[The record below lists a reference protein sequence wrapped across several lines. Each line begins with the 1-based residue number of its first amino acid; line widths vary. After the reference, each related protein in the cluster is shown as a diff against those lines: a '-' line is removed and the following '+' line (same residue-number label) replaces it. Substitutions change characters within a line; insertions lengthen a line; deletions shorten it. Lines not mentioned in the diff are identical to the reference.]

1 MIATPRR
8 TTPVTRTPERTAPE
22 SRGPLVSRRLR
33 WALLAALGFVI
44 VPLVYAVA
52 VLTPV
57 GQRVED
63 AALGGVRESDLFGS
77 DTALN
82 VISVPVILLL
92 VVVIAAVALARRR
105 LAVGLGAGVVVLAS
119 AATSTLVKRIAE
131 RPEIAQSETPNSYPS
146 GHATIALAAL
156 FAVLLVT
163 PRRWRPVVTLVG
175 TAYAV
180 FVANQTVVYGWH
192 RVSDIIGACAI
203 ALFWL
208 GVVRA
213 VGPRVDRGERGDR
226 DGRRGPRRV
235 VTAVLLLAT
244 GATFLVGV
252 GALVAGTTGA
262 AGLHDAVLVAG
273 RMASSVSVLAVVTVV
288 WLADGLHH
296 AAQTDARTLPPRR

>member
-1 MIATPRR
+1 
-8 TTPVTRTPERTAPE
+8 
-22 SRGPLVSRRLR
+22 
-33 WALLAALGFVI
+33 LAALGFVI
-44 VPLVYAVA
+44 VPLVYAAA
-52 VLTPV
+52 VLTPM

-92 VVVIAAVALARRR
+92 VVVIAAVAFARRR

-131 RPEIAQSETPNSYPS
+131 RPEIAQSTTPNSFPS

-156 FAVLLVT
+156 FAVLMVT
-163 PRRWRPVVTLVG
+163 PRRFRPVVVLLG
-175 TAYAV
+175 TGYAV

-192 RVSDIIGACAI
+192 RVSDIVGASAI

-213 VGPRVDRGERGDR
+213 VGPLVDRGQRGDR
-226 DGRRGPRRV
+226 DGSRWPRRL
-235 VTAVLLLAT
+235 VTALLLIAT
-244 GATFLVGV
+244 GTTFLVGV
-252 GALVAGTTGA
+252 AALVVGIAGGTHDHGA
-262 AGLHDAVLVAG
+262 ILVAG
-273 RMASSVSVLAVVTVV
+273 RMASSASVLAVVTIV
-288 WLADGLHH
+288 WLADDMHR
-296 AAQTDARTLPPRR
+296 APRTGAEAVPTER

>member
-1 MIATPRR
+1 M
-8 TTPVTRTPERTAPE
+8 
-22 SRGPLVSRRLR
+22 
-33 WALLAALGFVI
+33 I
-44 VPLVYAVA
+44 VPLVYAAA
-52 VLTPV
+52 VLTPI

-92 VVVIAAVALARRR
+92 VVVIAAVGLARRR

-131 RPEIAQSETPNSYPS
+131 RPEIAESTTPNSFPS

-163 PRRWRPVVTLVG
+163 PRRFRPLVTLVG
-175 TAYAV
+175 TGYAV

-192 RVSDIIGACAI
+192 RVSDIVGACAI

-208 GVVRA
+208 GLVRA

-226 DGRRGPRRV
+226 DGRLGPRRA
-235 VTAVLLLAT
+235 VTVVLLLAT
-244 GATFLVGV
+244 GVTLLVGV
-252 GALVAGTTGA
+252 VALVVAVAQLADVHG
-262 AGLHDAVLVAG
+262 AVLVAG
-273 RMASSVSVLAVVTVV
+273 RMASSASVLAVVTVV
-288 WLADGLHH
+288 WIADGMHH
-296 AAQTDARTLPPRR
+296 AAQTDVAALPPRG

>member
-1 MIATPRR
+1 
-8 TTPVTRTPERTAPE
+8 VTRTPERNAPE
-22 SRGPLVSRRLR
+22 SRGPSVSRRLR
-33 WALLAALGFVI
+33 WGLLAALGFVI
-44 VPLVYAVA
+44 VPLVYAAA

-92 VVVIAAVALARRR
+92 VVVIAAVAFARRR
-105 LAVGLGAGVVVLAS
+105 LAVGLGAGVVVLAA

-131 RPEIAQSETPNSYPS
+131 RPEIAQSTTPNSFPS

-156 FAVLLVT
+156 FAVLMVT
-163 PRRWRPVVTLVG
+163 PRRFRPIVTLIG
-175 TAYAV
+175 AAYAV

-192 RVSDIIGACAI
+192 RVSDIVGACAI

-213 VGPRVDRGERGDR
+213 FGPRVDRGERGDR
-226 DGRRGPRRV
+226 DGRRGPRRI
-235 VTAVLLLAT
+235 VTAVLVVAT
-244 GATFLVGV
+244 GVTFLVGV
-252 GALVAGTTGA
+252 AALVYGVTGGAHDHA
-262 AGLHDAVLVAG
+262 AILVAG
-273 RMASSVSVLAVVTVV
+273 RMASSASVLAVVTIV
-288 WLADGLHH
+288 WIADGMHH
-296 AAQTDARTLPPRR
+296 ATRTDTEATG

>member
-1 MIATPRR
+1 M
-8 TTPVTRTPERTAPE
+8 TRTPERNAPE
-22 SRGPLVSRRLR
+22 SRGPSVSRRLR
-33 WALLAALGFVI
+33 WGLLAALGFVI
-44 VPLVYAVA
+44 VPLVYAAA

-92 VVVIAAVALARRR
+92 VIVIAAVAFARRR
-105 LAVGLGAGVVVLAS
+105 LAVGLGAGVVVLAA

-131 RPEIAQSETPNSYPS
+131 RPEIAQSTTPNSFPS

-156 FAVLLVT
+156 FAVLMVT
-163 PRRWRPVVTLVG
+163 PRRFRPIVTLIG
-175 TAYAV
+175 AAYAV

-192 RVSDIIGACAI
+192 RVSDIVGACAI

-213 VGPRVDRGERGDR
+213 FGPRVDRGERGDR
-226 DGRRGPRRV
+226 DGRRGPRRI
-235 VTAVLLLAT
+235 VTAVLVVAT
-244 GATFLVGV
+244 GVTFLVGV
-252 GALVAGTTGA
+252 AALVYGVTGGAHDHA
-262 AGLHDAVLVAG
+262 AILVAG
-273 RMASSVSVLAVVTVV
+273 RMASSASVLAVVTIV
-288 WLADGLHH
+288 WIADGMHH
-296 AAQTDARTLPPRR
+296 ATRTDTEATG

>member
-1 MIATPRR
+1 MTATPRR
-8 TTPVTRTPERTAPE
+8 TSPVTRTPDRTAPE
-22 SRGPLVSRRLR
+22 SRGPSVSRRLR
-33 WALLAALGFVI
+33 WGLLAALGFVI
-44 VPLVYAVA
+44 VPSVYAAA
-52 VLTPV
+52 VLTSV

-92 VVVIAAVALARRR
+92 VVVIAAVAFARRR

-131 RPEIAQSETPNSYPS
+131 RPEIAQSTTPNSFPS

-156 FAVLLVT
+156 FAVLMVT
-163 PRRWRPVVTLVG
+163 PRRFRGFVTLLG

-192 RVSDIIGACAI
+192 RVSDIVGACAI
-203 ALFWL
+203 ALFWV

-226 DGRRGPRRV
+226 DGSRGPRRV
-235 VTAVLLLAT
+235 VTAILLIGTAV
-244 GATFLVGV
+244 TFLVGV
-252 GALVAGTTGA
+252 VALVVGLAGGS
-262 AGLHDAVLVAG
+262 HDHGAVLVAG
-273 RMASSVSVLAVVTVV
+273 RMASSASVLAVVSVV
-288 WLADGLHH
+288 WLADRQHH
-296 AAQTDARTLPPRR
+296 ADRTDTAALPTSH

>member
-1 MIATPRR
+1 VI
-8 TTPVTRTPERTAPE
+8 RTPDRTPLE
-22 SRGPLVSRRLR
+22 PRGPSVSSRLR
-33 WALLAALGFVI
+33 WALLAALGFVV
-44 VPLVYAVA
+44 VPLVYAAA

-92 VVVIAAVALARRR
+92 VVVIVAVAFARRR
-105 LAVGLGAGVVVLAS
+105 LAVGLGAGVVVLAA
-119 AATSTLVKRIAE
+119 AATSTLIKRIAE
-131 RPEIAQSETPNSYPS
+131 RPEIAQSTTPNSFPS

-163 PRRWRPVVTLVG
+163 PRRWRPVVTVLG
-175 TAYAV
+175 AAYAV

-192 RVSDIIGACAI
+192 RVSDIVGACAV

-226 DGRRGPRRV
+226 DGHRGPRRL
-235 VTAVLLLAT
+235 VTAVLLVSV
-244 GATFLVGV
+244 GVTFLVGLA
-252 GALVAGTTGA
+252 ALVLGVGGTSGTA
-262 AGLHDAVLVAG
+262 DHDAMLVAG
-273 RMASSVSVLAVVTVV
+273 RMASSASVLAVVTAV
-288 WLADGLHH
+288 WVADGMHH
-296 AAQTDARTLPPRR
+296 ARRTDTQAIPAVR

>member
-1 MIATPRR
+1 M
-8 TTPVTRTPERTAPE
+8 
-22 SRGPLVSRRLR
+22 SRRLR

-44 VPLVYAVA
+44 VPLVYAAA
-52 VLTPV
+52 VLTPM

-119 AATSTLVKRIAE
+119 AATSTLLKRIAE
-131 RPEIAQSETPNSYPS
+131 RPEIAQSTTPNSFPS

-163 PRRWRPVVTLVG
+163 PRRFRSVVTLVG
-175 TAYAV
+175 AGYAV

-213 VGPRVDRGERGDR
+213 VGPVVDRGERGDR
-226 DGRRGPRRV
+226 DGRQGPRRL
-235 VTAVLLLAT
+235 VTVLLLAAT
-244 GATFLVGV
+244 AVTFLVGV
-252 GALVAGTTGA
+252 VALVVGVAGGSHDHGA
-262 AGLHDAVLVAG
+262 ILVAG
-273 RMASSVSVLAVVTVV
+273 RMASSASVLAVVAVV
-288 WLADGLHH
+288 WLADRLHH
-296 AAQTDARTLPPRR
+296 AARTDTAALPRAV

>member
-33 WALLAALGFVI
+33 WGLLAALGFVI

-92 VVVIAAVALARRR
+92 VVVIAAVAFARRR

-163 PRRWRPVVTLVG
+163 PRRWRPVVTIVG
-175 TAYAV
+175 AAYAV

-192 RVSDIIGACAI
+192 RVSDIVGACAI

-208 GVVRA
+208 GLVRA

-226 DGRRGPRRV
+226 DGRRGPRRL
-235 VTAVLLLAT
+235 VTALLLVAT
-244 GATFLVGV
+244 GVGLLVGV
-252 GALVAGTTGA
+252 AAVVAGL
-262 AGLHDAVLVAG
+262 AGIADLHDAVLVAG

-296 AAQTDARTLPPRR
+296 AAQTDERALPPRR

>member
-1 MIATPRR
+1 M
-8 TTPVTRTPERTAPE
+8 TRTPERTAPE

-33 WALLAALGFVI
+33 WGLLAALGFVI

-52 VLTPV
+52 VLTRV

-163 PRRWRPVVTLVG
+163 PRRWRPMVTIVG
-175 TAYAV
+175 AGYAV

-192 RVSDIIGACAI
+192 RVSDIVGACAI

-208 GVVRA
+208 GLVRA
-213 VGPRVDRGERGDR
+213 VGPVVDRGERGDR
-226 DGRRGPRRV
+226 DGRRGPRRL
-235 VTAVLLLAT
+235 VTALLLLAT
-244 GATFLVGV
+244 GVTFLVGV
-252 GALVAGTTGA
+252 VAVVAGLSGVA
-262 AGLHDAVLVAG
+262 DLHGAVLVAG

-296 AAQTDARTLPPRR
+296 AAQTDERALPPRR

>member
-1 MIATPRR
+1 M
-8 TTPVTRTPERTAPE
+8 TRTPERSAPE
-22 SRGPLVSRRLR
+22 SRGPSVSRRLR
-33 WALLAALGFVI
+33 WGLLSALGFVI

-63 AALGGVRESDLFGS
+63 AALGGVRESDLFSS

-131 RPEIAQSETPNSYPS
+131 RPEIAQSTTPNSFPS

-156 FAVLLVT
+156 FAVLMVT
-163 PRRWRPVVTLVG
+163 PRRFRPLVVIVG
-175 TAYAV
+175 AAYAV

-203 ALFWL
+203 ALFWV
-208 GVVRA
+208 GAVRA
-213 VGPRVDRGERGDR
+213 FGPRVDRGARGDR
-226 DGRRGPRRV
+226 DGHRGPRRL
-235 VTAVLLLAT
+235 VTWVLLVAT
-244 GATFLVGV
+244 GVTFLVGV
-252 GALVAGTTGA
+252 AALVYGISGGA
-262 AGLHDAVLVAG
+262 HDHGAILVAG
-273 RMASSVSVLAVVTVV
+273 RMASSASVLAVVTIV
-288 WLADGLHH
+288 WIADGMHH
-296 AAQTDARTLPPRR
+296 AARTDSEAIPGR